1 MLASSWRFLSV
12 LRSDKQK
19 TRKRKDLEQNLM
31 EPTVQAPRSPLPD
44 LPYPTIGMQALLG
57 RVQLPR
63 TKSEQTQE
71 RYSNVTEVL

>member
-1 MLASSWRFLSV
+1 MLASPWRFLSV

-31 EPTVQAPRSPLPD
+31 EPTAQAARSLLPD
-44 LPYPTIGMQALLG
+44 LPSPAIGVQALLG

-63 TKSEQTQE
+63 TKPEQTQE
-71 RYSNVTEVL
+71 RCPNVTEVL